1 MLSKES
7 ISHIEGQVY
16 FVSDSHLGVP
26 NYTSSLEREK
36 KLVKWLDEIKSD
48 ATHLFLLGDIF
59 DFWFEYKKVI
69 PKGYTRLL
77 GKLSELSDKGIKIY
91 YFIGNHD
98 MWIRDYFANE
108 IGCTVFDSPQVFLI
122 NGKKV
127 FIAHGDGLGPR
138 DCGYKIMKKIFSCK
152 FNKWIYARLHPNFAI
167 WFGHYLSRRSRA
179 ANAVKDEVFVGETK
193 EFLILFAREK
203 IKTEPFDYFIFGH
216 RHLAMEFKIDETT
229 TYINTGDWVRL
240 FSYAKSVGDKIELN
254 YYKAD

>member
-1 MLSKES
+1 MPSKES

-26 NYTSSLEREK
+26 NYASSLEREK

-48 ATHLFLLGDIF
+48 ANHLFLLGDIF
-59 DFWFEYKKVI
+59 DFWFEYKQVI

-77 GKLSELSDKGIKIY
+77 GKLSELSDSGVKIY

-108 IGCTVFDSPQVFLI
+108 IGCIVFDSPQVFQI

-138 DCGYKIMKKIFSCK
+138 DFGYKIIKKLFSCK
-152 FNKWIYARLHPNFAI
+152 INQWFFARLHPNFAI
-167 WFGHYLSRRSRA
+167 SFGQFLSRRSRA
-179 ANAVKDEVFVGETK
+179 ANAVNDEVFVGETK
-193 EFLILFAREK
+193 EFLILFAKKK
-203 IKTEPFDYFIFGH
+203 IKTESFDYFIFGH
-216 RHLAMEFKIDETT
+216 RHLAMEFKIDEST
-229 TYINTGDWVRL
+229 TYLNTGDWVRQ
-240 FSYAKSVGDKIELN
+240 FSYAKSVGNKIELH
-254 YYKAD
+254 YFKAD